1 MVVDSVEIVSFSAD
15 MDRVLVEG
23 YITRNKVFGIVDFSD
38 Q

>member
-23 YITRNKVFGIVDFSD
+23 YIMRNNEFVGLVE
-38 Q
+38 